1 MENIDL
7 LGKACQ
13 DLIDDMKER
22 NIGAILWDNA
32 TAGFQYI
39 PEINLT
45 EDDTEQPD
53 CSRIM
58 GLYRYDDE
66 LYLIEE
72 GKARVDFNDFYNED
86 TEVKPSVVTL
96 TESVAQ
102 KELGNPTEEKGYTT
116 EGSLEEWLAIAD
128 CYFEALNEAREEE
141 ES

>member
-7 LGKACQ
+7 LGKAQQ
-13 DLIDDMKER
+13 DLIADMKER

-39 PEINLT
+39 PEIDLAQ
-45 EDDTEQPD
+45 DDAEEPD

-72 GKARVDFNDFYNED
+72 DKSKVDFNRFYNPD

-96 TESVAQ
+96 TESVARGDLGDPT
-102 KELGNPTEEKGYTT
+102 KEPGYTT
-116 EGSLEEWLAIAD
+116 DGSLEEWLAIAD
-128 CYFEALNEAREEE
+128 CYFEALNEAREEQPE
-141 ES
+141 